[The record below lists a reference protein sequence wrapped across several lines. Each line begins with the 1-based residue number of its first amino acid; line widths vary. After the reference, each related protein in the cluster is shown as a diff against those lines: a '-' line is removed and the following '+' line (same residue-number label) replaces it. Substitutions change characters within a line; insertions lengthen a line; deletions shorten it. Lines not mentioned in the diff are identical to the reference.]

1 MKKGGIFD
9 GPNALGLYSD
19 ALGETYTIRSGDNL
33 TAIAKRYGHTAAELC
48 SHNKTLGNVKDCNV
62 IYAGKTLD
70 IPDEWLGKAAE
81 KKGATTGSQTPQNTM
96 GPSDQPNTQQGG
108 GGGGGGGGAA
118 QPSGPVGPTS
128 LAQKQTIFS
137 GLPDVALYA
146 IGAALVLGVVF
157 VMLKKPKKPQ
167 GGPSVVV
174 QAAANRRR
182 ARRNGYHTG
191 KVVRVRLRT
200 GYWNGTYKAKCD
212 ESGNVTVYDSVA
224 GYYTTQHPLTQAQV
238 RYVRSKCRVDVSR

>member
-19 ALGETYTIRSGDNL
+19 ALGETYTVKSGD
-33 TAIAKRYGHTAAELC
+33 TIGAIAKRYGHTAAELC
-48 SHNKTLGNVKDCNV
+48 SHNKTLGNVKNCDV
-62 IYAGKTLD
+62 IYANKTVLD

-96 GPSDQPNTQQGG
+96 GPSDQPATQQ
-108 GGGGGGGGAA
+108 GGGGGAA

-128 LAQKQTIFS
+128 LAQKQTIFP

-182 ARRNGYHTG
+182 ARRNAKRRWPQKYDTSA
-191 KVVRVRLRT
+191 VVKIAGQR
-200 GYWNGTYKAKCD
+200 AKCTSD
-212 ESGNVTVYDSVA
+212 GTVMVDDGYGGWTSIHGLTMTQQQSV
-224 GYYTTQHPLTQAQV
+224 
-238 RYVRSKCRVDVSR
+238 RNRCRWH